1 MGAKMGKIMLQQVEE
16 PSWSGT
22 RHLRDRKSEP
32 AEKSIKSQFRSGEAM
47 ANGSAAADEIWELMR
62 EFRLDLRASQ
72 EETAA
77 LRKEATEHREEEA
90 KRREEEAKR
99 REEEAKRRE
108 EEAKRREEEAA
119 ARRKE
124 EAERQRKFDKGMDEL
139 RAAQKE
145 TERVVREVA
154 EEQRKTDRQ
163 QQETD
168 RQLKETDR
176 QLKETDRQLKA
187 TDSRFNTQWGRLV
200 ESLVEGSLVPLLRAR
215 GIEVRQTSRRVEVEF
230 RTPGGER
237 KQKEFDI
244 LVVNG
249 DEAVAVEV
257 KTTLTPGM
265 VKYFL
270 SAMEDFKRYFPDYGH
285 KRVYGAV
292 AYLRSES
299 EAAKYAERQGLFV
312 VRATGDSASIVNAE
326 WFVPKAFPSR

>member
-1 MGAKMGKIMLQQVEE
+1 MWSENSAACDAPLRDWKPESVEE
-16 PSWSGT
+16 SLESQLKSGV
-22 RHLRDRKSEP
+22 
-32 AEKSIKSQFRSGEAM
+32 AM
-47 ANGSAAADEIWELMR
+47 ANGSAAAEEIWELIRETRIDMDKFQVGMDKFQVGMDKFDVNMR
-62 EFRLDLRASQ
+62 KFQAGMEELRASQ
-72 EETAA
+72 
-77 LRKEATEHREEEA
+77 R
-90 KRREEEAKR
+90 
-99 REEEAKRRE
+99 
-108 EEAKRREEEAA
+108 
-119 ARRKE
+119 
-124 EAERQRKFDKGMDEL
+124 
-139 RAAQKE
+139 E
-145 TERVVREVA
+145 TERLVREVA
-154 EEQRKTDRQ
+154 EEQ
-163 QQETD
+163 
-168 RQLKETDR
+168 KETDR
-176 QLKETDRQLKA
+176 QLKATDKRLKATDKQLKATDKQLKATDRQLKA

-257 KTTLTPGM
+257 KTTLTPDM

>member
-1 MGAKMGKIMLQQVEE
+1 
-16 PSWSGT
+16 
-22 RHLRDRKSEP
+22 
-32 AEKSIKSQFRSGEAM
+32 M

-124 EAERQRKFDKGMDEL
+124 EAERQRKFDKGMEEL

-163 QQETD
+163 QQ
-168 RQLKETDR
+168 ETDR

-257 KTTLTPGM
+257 KTTLTPDM

>member
-1 MGAKMGKIMLQQVEE
+1 
-16 PSWSGT
+16 
-22 RHLRDRKSEP
+22 
-32 AEKSIKSQFRSGEAM
+32 M
-47 ANGSAAADEIWELMR
+47 ANGSTAAEEIWELIRETRTDMR
-62 EFRLDLRASQ
+62 N
-72 EETAA
+72 
-77 LRKEATEHREEEA
+77 
-90 KRREEEAKR
+90 
-99 REEEAKRRE
+99 
-108 EEAKRREEEAA
+108 
-119 ARRKE
+119 
-124 EAERQRKFDKGMDEL
+124 FDVNMRHFQAGMDEL
-139 RAAQKE
+139 RASQKNFDRGMEELRATQRE
-145 TERVVREVA
+145 TERLLQEVA
-154 EEQRKTDRQ
+154 EEQKEAKKLVQEVAEEQKKTD
-163 QQETD
+163 E
-168 RQLKETDR
+168 QLKATDK
-176 QLKETDRQLKA
+176 QLKATDRQLKA

-257 KTTLTPGM
+257 KTTLTPDM